1 MVLTT
6 NNAGKTSSNAGPTA
20 SHKRMKNMNNNSQTG
35 LNSNNAASGKNM
47 RSMSLS
53 KRLAMAAGAPI
64 NGGNNTID
72 LSMLGAN
79 NTYQTLEHGPLTDL
93 NNKAML
99 AQQFNTLVA

>member
-6 NNAGKTSSNAGPTA
+6 NNAGKTSSNGAPTA
-20 SHKRMKNMNNNSQTG
+20 SQKRMKNLNNSSQTG
-35 LNSNNAASGKNM
+35 LNNNSNAASGKNM

-53 KRLAMAAGAPI
+53 KRLAMAAGAPMT
-64 NGGNNTID
+64 GGNNTID
-72 LSMLGAN
+72 LSMLGGN

-99 AQQFNTLVA
+99 AQ